1 MNAPRRSSAR
11 TDPDFWASESERED
25 FIDRKMGRIR
35 YSVPLG
41 IDEPIDFD
49 REVASRLS
57 VPCLIE
63 NDANCCAWGELAFN
77 KDDAL
82 KDFLFALVEYRKD
95 PISLGRSG
103 GLGVGFGIAFGG
115 KVYSGANGNA
125 GEFRSAFC
133 DGPGSLQFSLSRE
146 DLSRID
152 RDRAL
157 MAAADEFARNA
168 AMLVNTM
175 DFDRVYVGGDI
186 ENLDIDFPG
195 LLRRRLEENWMYP
208 FPKNVD
214 IRYSSL
220 GGKAVAYGA
229 AGMVLD
235 RLLSEQMLPGLGADL
250 GKEDDGL
257 GSVFVPRVG

>member
-1 MNAPRRSSAR
+1 
-11 TDPDFWASESERED
+11 
-25 FIDRKMGRIR
+25 
-35 YSVPLG
+35 
-41 IDEPIDFD
+41 
-49 REVASRLS
+49 
-57 VPCLIE
+57 
-63 NDANCCAWGELAFN
+63 
-77 KDDAL
+77 
-82 KDFLFALVEYRKD
+82 
-95 PISLGRSG
+95 
-103 GLGVGFGIAFGG
+103 
-115 KVYSGANGNA
+115 
-125 GEFRSAFC
+125 
-133 DGPGSLQFSLSRE
+133 
-146 DLSRID
+146 
-152 RDRAL
+152 